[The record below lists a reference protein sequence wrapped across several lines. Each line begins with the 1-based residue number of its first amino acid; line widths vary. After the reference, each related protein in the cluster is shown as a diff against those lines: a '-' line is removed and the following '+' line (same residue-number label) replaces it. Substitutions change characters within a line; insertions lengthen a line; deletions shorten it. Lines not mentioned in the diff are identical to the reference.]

1 MRMTENATL
10 ERNKVG
16 LWGLVFYSLGTI
28 LPLGIFGLAA
38 IAVITFSTH
47 AVIDFVVGY
56 LVTLLA
62 ISIVYQFSEKVTHA
76 GGYYAFVGS
85 GLGSK
90 PGLVTGWIYMAYLV
104 LTLST
109 GAASIGWLASIYM
122 HYFYA
127 YTVPVYVVILLDFS
141 VCALTYLVTV
151 RGVKSTVRTAVTVG
165 IIEVIAVISVSLA
178 VIVILGSRNTA
189 AAISFPSVAGLH
201 PFFLGFIVGSFESYA
216 GYGGML
222 TLSEEAKTPKSTVR
236 KALVL
241 ASTLAAV
248 CFILGTYITL
258 AGWGLKDISTLVN
271 LTAPG
276 FTVIGKYLGLVVATI
291 ILLLILVAQ
300 YISPMMAGSSGS
312 RVIFA
317 LARDGGLPKA
327 LSKLNGKKAPST
339 AASFSSIIGAVII
352 VIATIP
358 MIIAYGYS
366 DGIYYAVLVLATML
380 TIASMVIHIL
390 SGISMPVFFKKL
402 GQLSYMKQVVA
413 PAATIV
419 VFIVA
424 LYYSLLGIA
433 FPYIVAPIAIL
444 IYALIAVFY
453 ISYKHRGKLELN
465 FNRIE

>member
-1 MRMTENATL
+1 MGENVSL

-47 AVIDFVVGY
+47 AVIDYVVGY

-62 ISIVYQFSEKVTHA
+62 ISIVYQFSEKITHA

-85 GLGSK
+85 GLGAK
-90 PGLVTGWIYMAYLV
+90 TGLVTGWIYTAYLV

-109 GAASIGWLASIYM
+109 GSASIGWLVSIYL
-122 HYFYA
+122 HYFYS
-127 YTVPVYVVILLDFS
+127 YTLPLYYVILLDFT
-141 VCALTYLVTV
+141 VCALTYIVIVKGVTT
-151 RGVKSTVRTAVTVG
+151 TVRTAVIVG
-165 IIEVIAVISVSLA
+165 LIEVVAVITVSLA
-178 VIVILGSRNTA
+178 VIIVLGSRNTL
-189 AAISFPSVAGLH
+189 AAISLPSVSGLH

-236 KALVL
+236 KALIL
-241 ASTLAAV
+241 STTFAAI
-248 CFILGTYITL
+248 CFVLGTYITL
-258 AGWGLKDISTLVN
+258 AGWGLKDISTLVS

-276 FTVIGKYLGLVVATI
+276 FTVIGKYLGLVVATLI
-291 ILLLILVAQ
+291 LILILLAQ

-317 LARDGGLPKA
+317 LARDGGLPS
-327 LSKLNGKKAPST
+327 LFVKLNKKKAPI
-339 AASFSSIIGAVII
+339 AAAAFSSVIGAIII
-352 VIATIP
+352 VVTTLP
-358 MIIAYGYS
+358 MTAVYGYS
-366 DGIYYAVLVLATML
+366 NGIFYAVLVLATML
-380 TIASMVIHIL
+380 TISSMLIHIL
-390 SGISMPVFFKKL
+390 SAISMPVFFRKI
-402 GQLSYMKQVVA
+402 GQLSIMKQIIA
-413 PAATIV
+413 PIATII

-433 FPYIVAPIAIL
+433 FPYLVAPLAIL
-444 IYALIAVFY
+444 IYIAVAIIY
-453 ISYKHRGKLELN
+453 VTYKHRGKLSLSFDRSN
-465 FNRIE
+465 